1 MPAKSHGESRT
12 ELYRKW
18 LLMKRSCNNPN
29 AKSYKTI
36 GGQGIQVDP
45 EWAEDYT
52 KFKAYSLENGYKDNL
67 VIDRKDKSKDFEP
80 GNVIFVTFKERQR
93 NKSVKNLVTYKGKT
107 QSIRAWAEDIG
118 VTRQALYARIQRKG
132 SAERTLDEAFAEMR
146 KKR

>member
-1 MPAKSHGESRT
+1 M
-12 ELYRKW
+12 Y
-18 LLMKRSCNNPN
+18 KR
-29 AKSYKTI
+29 
-36 GGQGIQVDP
+36 Q
-45 EWAEDYT
+45 
-52 KFKAYSLENGYKDNL
+52 
-67 VIDRKDKSKDFEP
+67 SKDFEP